1 MSESVIQNSS
11 YLISC
16 DGIYYYSLR
25 VPADLHKRFNKDR
38 VIIPP
43 NEVAGSNPAYTTI
56 QPPFILPIEN
66 YIINKTGKV
75 SPILRM
81 FSPFICQTPTDLR
94 NLDLLI
100 SDLRP
105 A

>member
-1 MSESVIQNSS
+1 MIQNSS
-11 YLISC
+11 CLISR
-16 DGIYYYSLR
+16 DGIYYYSRR

-38 VIIPP
+38 VIIPA
-43 NEVAGSNPAYTTI
+43 NEVAGSNPAHTTI
-56 QPPFILPIEN
+56 QPPLILPIEN
-66 YIINKTGKV
+66 YIIINNDKTGKV
-75 SPILRM
+75 LPILRM